1 MKFDLVIH
9 NAVIVTVNPDFDII
23 PNGVIGINGGLSAF
37 YKNHSSFMIFIILS
51 SMQERRKVFI
61 GF

>member
-23 PNGVIGINGGLSAF
+23 KNGVIGIRW
-37 YKNHSSFMIFIILS
+37 IIKSLVLTI
-51 SMQERRKVFI
+51 RKL
-61 GF
+61 

>member
-23 PNGVIGINGGLSAF
+23 KNGVIGIRWIRGQ
-37 YKNHSSFMIFIILS
+37 IFSLDN
-51 SMQERRKVFI
+51 
-61 GF
+61 